1 MEGKNRQFD
10 LGIITK
16 IKSGVAEGVV
26 LTSKNREK
34 FKIKF
39 RSEVGTSLQKYMVL
53 GITKDHQNFLYEK
66 GKKKVKGRLE

>member
-16 IKSGVAEGVV
+16 ISSGVAEGVV

-39 RSEVGTSLQKYMVL
+39 RSEVGTSLRKYMVL
-53 GITKDHQNFLYEK
+53 GITKDNQNFLYEK
-66 GKKKVKGRLE
+66 GKKESEG

>member
-1 MEGKNRQFD
+1 MEDKNRQFD

-16 IKSGVAEGVV
+16 ISSGVAEGVV
-26 LTSKNREK
+26 LTSKNRER

-39 RSEVGTSLQKYMVL
+39 KSEVGTSLRKYMVL

-66 GKKKVKGRLE
+66 VKKESEG

>member
-1 MEGKNRQFD
+1 MEDKNRQFD

-16 IKSGVAEGVV
+16 ISSGVAEGVV
-26 LTSKNREK
+26 LTSKNLER

-39 RSEVGTSLQKYMVL
+39 KSEVGTSLRKYMVL

-66 GKKKVKGRLE
+66 GKKESEG